1 MRSRPLLA
9 IVLLAALVLG
19 VGCATMSLVESI
31 ESLLAQAKAL
41 LDAKKFDEA
50 LAKLAEVIR
59 RDSTQW
65 KAYLYGAQAYIGKL
79 DWSSALSNIRKAYQL
94 APNDGSVLATLGE
107 SLFGAGRDALQRG
120 AFSDAVGHFV
130 EYVKL
135 RPTDVAGYLNAGR
148 AYIGTRDWSSALA
161 NLRKAYQLAPADGSV
176 LATLTESLFGA
187 GRDALQR
194 GAFSD
199 AVGHFV
205 EYVKLKP
212 ADAAGYLNAGR
223 AYIGNKSWADA
234 GRVLVDGVGRASDP
248 TARKEFASTLFDGG
262 RQALNLGDPKGAIAM
277 LREYLK
283 LEPAD
288 VNAYLDLGKAYVN
301 SGENFE
307 ALGAFRKVLE
317 LAPQNEEARRFLFG
331 R

>member
-1 MRSRPLLA
+1 MKRTPAIALLLLA
-9 IVLLAALVLG
+9 VLIIG
-19 VGCATMSLVESI
+19 VGCATVGLVESI
-31 ESLLAQAKAL
+31 EKLLAEAKAL
-41 LDAKKFDEA
+41 LDARKFDEA
-50 LAKLAEVIR
+50 LTKLTEVIR
-59 RDSTQW
+59 RDPAQW

-79 DWSSALSNIRKAYQL
+79 DWTAALTNIRKAYQL
-94 APNDGSVLATLGE
+94 APSDTSVVATLGE

-135 RPTDVAGYLNAGR
+135 RPTDAQGYLNAGR
-148 AYIGTRDWSSALA
+148 AYIGTRDWGGALD
-161 NLRKAYQLAPADGSV
+161 NLRKAYQLAPSDGSV
-176 LATLTESLFGA
+176 LTTLTESLFGA

-212 ADAAGYLNAGR
+212 TDAAGYLNAGR
-223 AYIGNKSWADA
+223 AYIGNKSWLDA
-234 GRVLVDGVGRASDP
+234 GRVLVEGVGRASDP
-248 TARKEFASTLFDGG
+248 AARKEFASTLFDGG
-262 RQALNLGDPKGAIAM
+262 RQALNLGDPKGAVAM
-277 LREYLK
+277 LREYVK

-288 VNAYLDLGKAYVN
+288 ANAYLNLGKAYVS
-301 SGENFE
+301 SGESFE

-317 LAPQNEEARRFLFG
+317 LSPQNEEARRFLLG